1 MKGWIILRRFFENKK
16 LIVLLVSVITSFSM
30 IAYSIFS
37 QSQMPKPIL
46 WVNDVTA
53 VVGRFVSTPTN
64 AMIRFTD
71 SINDLMNTYEDNQ
84 QLKSQISSLE
94 ELEAQNK
101 ILQSENEELSD
112 LLSLQPSLVGKSV
125 IASSV
130 ISRSPDTWLD
140 SIIIDVG
147 SDNGILEGM
156 SVMTDSGLVGHVTEV
171 SATSSKVQLLITE
184 NNQMTNVAVS
194 IQVDDGILAGILS
207 DYDERSQE
215 LILEQV
221 PADEEIKK
229 GATVTTSGLGGV
241 SPEGLIIGEVTSV
254 ESDSFGLS
262 QSVRVKPAAD
272 FKDIRSVLVVM
283 SLNENTNEKTNDDTS
298 GDEASS
304 ASSVE
309 STNSEE

>member
-1 MKGWIILRRFFENKK
+1 
-16 LIVLLVSVITSFSM
+16 M

-64 AMIRFTD
+64 AMMRFTD

-84 QLKSQISSLE
+84 RLKRQISSLE

-101 ILQSENEELSD
+101 ILQSENEELSA
-112 LLSLQPSLVGKSV
+112 LLDLQPSLVGKNV

-140 SIIIDVG
+140 SITIDVG
-147 SDNGILEGM
+147 SNSGIEENM
-156 SVMTDSGLVGHVTEV
+156 SVMTESGLVGHVTEV

-184 NNQMTNVAVS
+184 NNQMKNVAVS
-194 IQVDDGILAGILS
+194 IQTDDSIVSGILS
-207 DYDERSQE
+207 DYEEKTQE
-215 LILEQV
+215 LILKQV
-221 PADEEIKK
+221 PNDAQVSE
-229 GATVTTSGLGGV
+229 GNTVTTSGLGGV

-254 ESDSFGLS
+254 SSDNFGLS

-272 FKDIRSVLVVM
+272 FKDIRSVLVIM
-283 SLNENTNEKTNDDTS
+283 TLNESSSDAPADSEDQAA
-298 GDEASS
+298 ESS
-304 ASSVE
+304 AA
-309 STNSEE
+309 STDTAE

>member
-64 AMIRFTD
+64 AMMRFTD

-84 QLKSQISSLE
+84 RLKSQISSLE

-101 ILQSENEELSD
+101 ILQSENEELSA
-112 LLSLQPSLVGKSV
+112 LLDLQPSLVGKNV

-140 SIIIDVG
+140 SITIDVG
-147 SDNGILEGM
+147 SNSGIEENM
-156 SVMTDSGLVGHVTEV
+156 SVMTESGLVGHVTEV

-184 NNQMTNVAVS
+184 NNQMKNVAVS
-194 IQVDDGILAGILS
+194 IQTDDSIVSGILS
-207 DYDERSQE
+207 DYDEKTQE
-215 LILEQV
+215 LILKQV
-221 PADEEIKK
+221 PNDAQVSE
-229 GATVTTSGLGGV
+229 GNTVTTSGLGGV
-241 SPEGLIIGEVTSV
+241 SPEGLIIGEVTSAS
-254 ESDSFGLS
+254 SDNFGLS

-272 FKDIRSVLVVM
+272 FKDIRSVLVIM
-283 SLNENTNEKTNDDTS
+283 TLNESSSDAPADSEDQAA
-298 GDEASS
+298 ESS
-304 ASSVE
+304 AA
-309 STNSEE
+309 STDTAE

>member
-53 VVGRFVSTPTN
+53 VMGRFVSTPTN
-64 AMIRFTD
+64 AMMRFTD

-84 QLKSQISSLE
+84 RLKSQISSLE
-94 ELEAQNK
+94 ELEAQNE
-101 ILQSENEELSD
+101 ILQSENEELSA
-112 LLSLQPSLVGKSV
+112 LLDLQPSLVGKNV

-140 SIIIDVG
+140 SITIDVG
-147 SDNGILEGM
+147 TNSGIEENM
-156 SVMTDSGLVGHVTEV
+156 SVMTESGLVGHVTEV

-184 NNQMTNVAVS
+184 NNQMKNVAVS
-194 IQVDDGILAGILS
+194 IQTDDGIVSGILS
-207 DYDERSQE
+207 DYDEKTQE
-215 LILEQV
+215 LILKQV
-221 PADEEIKK
+221 PNDAKVSE
-229 GATVTTSGLGGV
+229 GNTVTTSGLGGV
-241 SPEGLIIGEVTSV
+241 SPEGLIIGEVTSAS
-254 ESDSFGLS
+254 SDNFGLS

-272 FKDIRSVLVVM
+272 FKDIRSVLVIM
-283 SLNENTNEKTNDDTS
+283 TLNESSSDTS
-298 GDEASS
+298 ADSEDQAAESS
-304 ASSVE
+304 AA
-309 STNSEE
+309 STDTGE

>member
-1 MKGWIILRRFFENKK
+1 VKGWIILRRFFENKK

-64 AMIRFTD
+64 AMMRFTD
-71 SINDLMNTYEDNQ
+71 SINDLMNTYEENQ
-84 QLKSQISSLE
+84 RLKSQISSLE
-94 ELEAQNK
+94 ELEAQNE
-101 ILQSENEELSD
+101 ILQSENEELSA
-112 LLSLQPSLVGKSV
+112 LLDLQPSLVGKNV

-140 SIIIDVG
+140 SITIDVG
-147 SDNGILEGM
+147 SKSGVEKNM
-156 SVMTDSGLVGHVTEV
+156 SVMTESGLVGHVTEV

-194 IQVDDGILAGILS
+194 IQTADGIVSGILS
-207 DYDERSQE
+207 DYDEKSQE

-221 PADEEIKK
+221 PKDAQISE
-229 GATVTTSGLGGV
+229 GNTVTTSGLGGV
-241 SPEGLIIGEVTSV
+241 SPEGLIIGEVTSAS
-254 ESDSFGLS
+254 SDNFGLS

-272 FKDIRSVLVVM
+272 FKDIRTVLVVM
-283 SLNENTNEKTNDDTS
+283 TLNDSS
-298 GDEASS
+298 GDSSVDSEDQADESSSASS
-304 ASSVE
+304 ASDE
-309 STNSEE
+309 

>member
-64 AMIRFTD
+64 AMMRFTD

-84 QLKSQISSLE
+84 RLKSQISSLE

-101 ILQSENEELSD
+101 ILQSENEELSA
-112 LLSLQPSLVGKSV
+112 LLDLQPSLVGKNV

-140 SIIIDVG
+140 SITIDVG
-147 SDNGILEGM
+147 SNSGIEENM
-156 SVMTDSGLVGHVTEV
+156 SVMTESGLVGHVTEV

-184 NNQMTNVAVS
+184 NNQMKNVAVS
-194 IQVDDGILAGILS
+194 IQTDDSIVSGILS
-207 DYDERSQE
+207 DYDEKTQE
-215 LILEQV
+215 LILKQV
-221 PADEEIKK
+221 PNDAQVSE
-229 GATVTTSGLGGV
+229 GNTVTTSGLGGV
-241 SPEGLIIGEVTSV
+241 SPEGLIIGEVTSAS
-254 ESDSFGLS
+254 SDNFGLS

-272 FKDIRSVLVVM
+272 FKDIRSVLVIM
-283 SLNENTNEKTNDDTS
+283 TLNESSSDSPADSEDQAAD
-298 GDEASS
+298 SS
-304 ASSVE
+304 AA
-309 STNSEE
+309 STDTAE

>member
-1 MKGWIILRRFFENKK
+1 MRRFFENKK

-64 AMIRFTD
+64 AMMRFTD

-84 QLKSQISSLE
+84 RLKSQISSLE
-94 ELEAQNK
+94 ELEAQNE
-101 ILQSENEELSD
+101 ILQSENEELSA
-112 LLSLQPSLVGKSV
+112 LLDLQPSLVGKNV

-140 SIIIDVG
+140 SITIDVG
-147 SDNGILEGM
+147 TNSSIEENM
-156 SVMTDSGLVGHVTEV
+156 SVMTESGLVGHVTEV

-184 NNQMTNVAVS
+184 NNQMKNVAVS
-194 IQVDDGILAGILS
+194 IQTDDGIVSGILS
-207 DYDERSQE
+207 DYDEKTQE
-215 LILEQV
+215 LILKQV
-221 PADEEIKK
+221 PNDAKVSE
-229 GATVTTSGLGGV
+229 GNTVTTSGLGGV
-241 SPEGLIIGEVTSV
+241 SPDGLIIGEVTSAS
-254 ESDSFGLS
+254 SDNFGLS

-272 FKDIRSVLVVM
+272 FKDIRSVLVIM
-283 SLNENTNEKTNDDTS
+283 TLNESSSDTS
-298 GDEASS
+298 ADSEDQAAESS
-304 ASSVE
+304 AA
-309 STNSEE
+309 STDTGE

>member
-64 AMIRFTD
+64 AMMRFTD

-84 QLKSQISSLE
+84 RLKSQISSLE

-101 ILQSENEELSD
+101 ILQSENEELSA
-112 LLSLQPSLVGKSV
+112 LLDLQPSLVGKNV

-140 SIIIDVG
+140 SITIDVG
-147 SDNGILEGM
+147 TNSGIEENM
-156 SVMTDSGLVGHVTEV
+156 SVMTESGLVGHVTEV

-184 NNQMTNVAVS
+184 NNQMKNVAVS
-194 IQVDDGILAGILS
+194 IQTDDGIVSGILS
-207 DYDERSQE
+207 DYDEKTQE
-215 LILEQV
+215 LILKQV
-221 PADEEIKK
+221 PNDAKVSE
-229 GATVTTSGLGGV
+229 GNTVTTSGLGGV
-241 SPEGLIIGEVTSV
+241 SPEGLIIGEVTSAS
-254 ESDSFGLS
+254 SDNFGLS

-272 FKDIRSVLVVM
+272 FKDIRSVLVIM
-283 SLNENTNEKTNDDTS
+283 TLNESSSDTS
-298 GDEASS
+298 ADSEDQAAESS
-304 ASSVE
+304 AA
-309 STNSEE
+309 STDTGE

>member
-64 AMIRFTD
+64 AMMRFTD

-84 QLKSQISSLE
+84 RLKSQISSLE
-94 ELEAQNK
+94 ELEAQNG
-101 ILQSENEELSD
+101 ILQSENEELSA
-112 LLSLQPSLVGKSV
+112 LLDLQPSLVGKNV

-140 SIIIDVG
+140 SITIDVG
-147 SDNGILEGM
+147 TNSGIEENM
-156 SVMTDSGLVGHVTEV
+156 SVMTESGLVGHVTEV

-184 NNQMTNVAVS
+184 NNQMKNVAVS
-194 IQVDDGILAGILS
+194 IQTDDGIVSGILS
-207 DYDERSQE
+207 DYDEKTQE
-215 LILEQV
+215 LILKQV
-221 PADEEIKK
+221 PNDAKVSE
-229 GATVTTSGLGGV
+229 GNTVTTSGLGGV
-241 SPEGLIIGEVTSV
+241 SPEGLIIGEVTSAS
-254 ESDSFGLS
+254 SDNFGLS
-262 QSVRVKPAAD
+262 QSVKVKPAAD
-272 FKDIRSVLVVM
+272 FKDIRSVLVIM
-283 SLNENTNEKTNDDTS
+283 TLNESSSDTS
-298 GDEASS
+298 ADSEDQAAESS
-304 ASSVE
+304 AA
-309 STNSEE
+309 STDTGE

>member
-64 AMIRFTD
+64 AMMRFTD

-84 QLKSQISSLE
+84 RLKSQISSLE
-94 ELEAQNK
+94 ELEAQNE
-101 ILQSENEELSD
+101 ILQSENEELSA
-112 LLSLQPSLVGKSV
+112 LLDLQPSLVGKNV

-140 SIIIDVG
+140 SITIDVG
-147 SDNGILEGM
+147 TNSSIEENM
-156 SVMTDSGLVGHVTEV
+156 SVMTESGLVGHVTEV

-184 NNQMTNVAVS
+184 NNQMKNVAVS
-194 IQVDDGILAGILS
+194 IQTDDGIVSGILS
-207 DYDERSQE
+207 DYDEKTQE
-215 LILEQV
+215 LILKQV
-221 PADEEIKK
+221 PNDAKVSE
-229 GATVTTSGLGGV
+229 GNTVTTSGLGGV
-241 SPEGLIIGEVTSV
+241 SPDGLIIGEVTSAS
-254 ESDSFGLS
+254 SDNFGLS

-272 FKDIRSVLVVM
+272 FKDIRSVLVIM
-283 SLNENTNEKTNDDTS
+283 TLNESSSDTS
-298 GDEASS
+298 ADSEDQAAESS
-304 ASSVE
+304 AA
-309 STNSEE
+309 STDTGE

>member
-64 AMIRFTD
+64 AMMRFTD

-84 QLKSQISSLE
+84 RLKSQISSLE
-94 ELEAQNK
+94 ELEAQNE
-101 ILQSENEELSD
+101 ILQSENEELSA
-112 LLSLQPSLVGKSV
+112 LLDLQPSLVGKNV

-140 SIIIDVG
+140 LITIDVG
-147 SDNGILEGM
+147 TNSNIEENM
-156 SVMTDSGLVGHVTEV
+156 SVMTESGLVGHVTEV
-171 SATSSKVQLLITE
+171 SAKSSKVQLLITE
-184 NNQMTNVAVS
+184 NNQMKNVAVS
-194 IQVDDGILAGILS
+194 IQTDDGIVSGILS
-207 DYDERSQE
+207 DYDEKTQE
-215 LILEQV
+215 LILKQV
-221 PADEEIKK
+221 PKDAKVSE
-229 GATVTTSGLGGV
+229 GNTVTTSGLGGV
-241 SPEGLIIGEVTSV
+241 SPDGLIIGEVTSAS
-254 ESDSFGLS
+254 SDNFGLS

-272 FKDIRSVLVVM
+272 FKDIRSVLVIM
-283 SLNENTNEKTNDDTS
+283 TLNESSSDTS
-298 GDEASS
+298 ADSEDQAAESS
-304 ASSVE
+304 AASIDTGE
-309 STNSEE
+309 

>member
-64 AMIRFTD
+64 AMMRFTD

-84 QLKSQISSLE
+84 RLKSQISSLE
-94 ELEAQNK
+94 ELEAQNE
-101 ILQSENEELSD
+101 ILQSENEELSA
-112 LLSLQPSLVGKSV
+112 LLDLQPSLVGKNV

-140 SIIIDVG
+140 SITIDVG
-147 SDNGILEGM
+147 TNSGIEENM
-156 SVMTDSGLVGHVTEV
+156 SVMTESGLVGHVTEV

-184 NNQMTNVAVS
+184 NNQMKNVAVS
-194 IQVDDGILAGILS
+194 IQTDDGIVSGILS
-207 DYDERSQE
+207 DYDEKTQE
-215 LILEQV
+215 LILKQV
-221 PADEEIKK
+221 PNDAKVSE
-229 GATVTTSGLGGV
+229 GNTVTTSGLGGV
-241 SPEGLIIGEVTSV
+241 SPEGLIIGEVTSAS
-254 ESDSFGLS
+254 SDNFGLS

-272 FKDIRSVLVVM
+272 FKDIRSVLVIM
-283 SLNENTNEKTNDDTS
+283 TLNESSSDTS
-298 GDEASS
+298 ADSEDQAAESS
-304 ASSVE
+304 AA
-309 STNSEE
+309 STDTGE

>member
-64 AMIRFTD
+64 AMMRFTD

-84 QLKSQISSLE
+84 RLKSQISSLE
-94 ELEAQNK
+94 ELEAQNE
-101 ILQSENEELSD
+101 ILQSENEELSA
-112 LLSLQPSLVGKSV
+112 LLDLQPSLVGKNV

-140 SIIIDVG
+140 SITIDVG
-147 SDNGILEGM
+147 TNSGIEESM
-156 SVMTDSGLVGHVTEV
+156 SVMTESGLVGHVTEV

-184 NNQMTNVAVS
+184 NNQMKNVAVS
-194 IQVDDGILAGILS
+194 IQTDDGIVSGILS
-207 DYDERSQE
+207 DYDEKTQE
-215 LILEQV
+215 LILKQV
-221 PADEEIKK
+221 PNDAKVSE
-229 GATVTTSGLGGV
+229 GNTVTTSGLGGV
-241 SPEGLIIGEVTSV
+241 SPEGLIIGEVTSAS
-254 ESDSFGLS
+254 SDNFGLS
-262 QSVRVKPAAD
+262 QSVKVKPAAD
-272 FKDIRSVLVVM
+272 FKDIRSVLVIM
-283 SLNENTNEKTNDDTS
+283 TLHETSSDTS
-298 GDEASS
+298 ADSEDQAAESS
-304 ASSVE
+304 AA
-309 STNSEE
+309 STDTGE

>member
-1 MKGWIILRRFFENKK
+1 
-16 LIVLLVSVITSFSM
+16 M

-64 AMIRFTD
+64 AMMRFTD

-84 QLKSQISSLE
+84 RLKSQISSLE

-101 ILQSENEELSD
+101 ILQSENEELSA
-112 LLSLQPSLVGKSV
+112 LLDLQPSLVGKNV

-140 SIIIDVG
+140 SITIDVG
-147 SDNGILEGM
+147 SNSGIEGNM
-156 SVMTDSGLVGHVTEV
+156 SVMTESGLVGHVTEV

-184 NNQMTNVAVS
+184 NNQMKNVAVS
-194 IQVDDGILAGILS
+194 IQTDDSIVSGILS
-207 DYDERSQE
+207 DYDEKTQE
-215 LILEQV
+215 LILKQV
-221 PADEEIKK
+221 PNDAQVSE
-229 GATVTTSGLGGV
+229 GNTVTTSGLGGV
-241 SPEGLIIGEVTSV
+241 SPEGLIIGEVTSAS
-254 ESDSFGLS
+254 SDNFGLS

-272 FKDIRSVLVVM
+272 FKDIRSVLVIM
-283 SLNENTNEKTNDDTS
+283 TLNESSSDSPADSEDQAA
-298 GDEASS
+298 ESS
-304 ASSVE
+304 AA
-309 STNSEE
+309 STDTAE

>member
-64 AMIRFTD
+64 AMMRFTD

-84 QLKSQISSLE
+84 RLKSQISSLE
-94 ELEAQNK
+94 ELEAQNE
-101 ILQSENEELSD
+101 ILQSENEELSA
-112 LLSLQPSLVGKSV
+112 LLDLQPSLVGKNV

-140 SIIIDVG
+140 SITIDVG
-147 SDNGILEGM
+147 TNSGIEENM
-156 SVMTDSGLVGHVTEV
+156 SVMTESGLVGHVTEV

-184 NNQMTNVAVS
+184 NNQMKNVAVS
-194 IQVDDGILAGILS
+194 IQTDDGIVSGILS
-207 DYDERSQE
+207 DYDEKTQE
-215 LILEQV
+215 LILKQV
-221 PADEEIKK
+221 PNDAKVSE
-229 GATVTTSGLGGV
+229 GNTVTTSGLGGV
-241 SPEGLIIGEVTSV
+241 SPEGLIIGEVTSAS
-254 ESDSFGLS
+254 SDNFGLS
-262 QSVRVKPAAD
+262 QSVKVKPAAD
-272 FKDIRSVLVVM
+272 FKDIRSVLVIM
-283 SLNENTNEKTNDDTS
+283 TLNESSSDTS
-298 GDEASS
+298 ADSEDQAAESS
-304 ASSVE
+304 AA
-309 STNSEE
+309 STDTGE

>member
-1 MKGWIILRRFFENKK
+1 MRRFFENKK

-64 AMIRFTD
+64 AMMRFTD

-84 QLKSQISSLE
+84 RLKSQISSLE
-94 ELEAQNK
+94 ELEAQNE
-101 ILQSENEELSD
+101 ILQSENEELSA
-112 LLSLQPSLVGKSV
+112 LLDLQPSLVGKNV

-140 SIIIDVG
+140 SITIDVG
-147 SDNGILEGM
+147 TNSGIEENM
-156 SVMTDSGLVGHVTEV
+156 SVMTESGLVGHVTEV

-184 NNQMTNVAVS
+184 NNQMKNVAVS
-194 IQVDDGILAGILS
+194 IQTDDGIVSGILS
-207 DYDERSQE
+207 DYDEKTQE
-215 LILEQV
+215 LILKQV
-221 PADEEIKK
+221 PNDAKVSE
-229 GATVTTSGLGGV
+229 GNTVTTSGLGGV
-241 SPEGLIIGEVTSV
+241 SPDGLIIGEVTSAS
-254 ESDSFGLS
+254 SDNFGLS

-272 FKDIRSVLVVM
+272 FKDIRSVLVIM
-283 SLNENTNEKTNDDTS
+283 TLNESSSDTS
-298 GDEASS
+298 ADSEDQAAESS
-304 ASSVE
+304 AA
-309 STNSEE
+309 STDTGE

>member
-1 MKGWIILRRFFENKK
+1 
-16 LIVLLVSVITSFSM
+16 M

-64 AMIRFTD
+64 AMMRFTD

-84 QLKSQISSLE
+84 RLKRQISSLE

-101 ILQSENEELSD
+101 ILQSENEELSA
-112 LLSLQPSLVGKSV
+112 LLDLQPSLVGKNV

-140 SIIIDVG
+140 SITIDVG
-147 SDNGILEGM
+147 SNSGIEENM
-156 SVMTDSGLVGHVTEV
+156 SVMTESGLVGHVTEV

-184 NNQMTNVAVS
+184 NNQMKNVAVS
-194 IQVDDGILAGILS
+194 IQTDDSIVSGILS
-207 DYDERSQE
+207 DYDEKTQE
-215 LILEQV
+215 LILKQV
-221 PADEEIKK
+221 PNDAQVSE
-229 GATVTTSGLGGV
+229 GNTVTTSGLGGV
-241 SPEGLIIGEVTSV
+241 SPEGLIIGEVTSAS
-254 ESDSFGLS
+254 SDNFGLS

-272 FKDIRSVLVVM
+272 FKDIRSVLVIM
-283 SLNENTNEKTNDDTS
+283 TLNESSSDGPADSEDQAAETSAASTDTA
-298 GDEASS
+298 E
-304 ASSVE
+304 
-309 STNSEE
+309 

>member
-1 MKGWIILRRFFENKK
+1 MRRFFENKK

-64 AMIRFTD
+64 AMMRFTD

-84 QLKSQISSLE
+84 RLKSQISSLE
-94 ELEAQNK
+94 ELEAQNE
-101 ILQSENEELSD
+101 ILQSENEELSA
-112 LLSLQPSLVGKSV
+112 LLDLQPSLVGKNV

-140 SIIIDVG
+140 SITIDVG
-147 SDNGILEGM
+147 TNSNIEENM
-156 SVMTDSGLVGHVTEV
+156 SVMTESGLVGHVTEV

-184 NNQMTNVAVS
+184 NNQMKNVAVS
-194 IQVDDGILAGILS
+194 IQTDDGIVSGILS
-207 DYDERSQE
+207 DYDEKTQE
-215 LILEQV
+215 LILKQV
-221 PADEEIKK
+221 PNDAKVSE
-229 GATVTTSGLGGV
+229 GNTVTTSGLGGV
-241 SPEGLIIGEVTSV
+241 SPDGLIIGEVTSAS
-254 ESDSFGLS
+254 SDNFGLS

-272 FKDIRSVLVVM
+272 FKDIRSVLVIM
-283 SLNENTNEKTNDDTS
+283 TLNESSSDTS
-298 GDEASS
+298 ADSEDQAAESS
-304 ASSVE
+304 AA
-309 STNSEE
+309 STDTGE

>member
-1 MKGWIILRRFFENKK
+1 
-16 LIVLLVSVITSFSM
+16 M

-64 AMIRFTD
+64 AMMRFTD

-84 QLKSQISSLE
+84 RLKSQISSLE

-101 ILQSENEELSD
+101 ILLSENEELSA
-112 LLSLQPSLVGKSV
+112 LLDLQPSLVGKNV

-140 SIIIDVG
+140 SITIDVG
-147 SDNGILEGM
+147 SNSGIEENM
-156 SVMTDSGLVGHVTEV
+156 SVMTESGLVGHVTEV

-184 NNQMTNVAVS
+184 NNQMKNVAVS
-194 IQVDDGILAGILS
+194 IQTDDSIVSGILS
-207 DYDERSQE
+207 DYDEKTQE
-215 LILEQV
+215 LILKQV
-221 PADEEIKK
+221 PNDAQVSE
-229 GATVTTSGLGGV
+229 GNTVTTSGLGGV
-241 SPEGLIIGEVTSV
+241 SPEGLIIGEVTSAS
-254 ESDSFGLS
+254 SDNFGLS

-272 FKDIRSVLVVM
+272 FKDIRSVLVIM
-283 SLNENTNEKTNDDTS
+283 TLNESSSDAPADSEVQAA
-298 GDEASS
+298 ESS
-304 ASSVE
+304 AASTDTVE
-309 STNSEE
+309 

>member
-64 AMIRFTD
+64 AMMRFTD
-71 SINDLMNTYEDNQ
+71 SINDLMNTYEENQ
-84 QLKSQISSLE
+84 RLKSQISSLE
-94 ELEAQNK
+94 ELEAQNE
-101 ILQSENEELSD
+101 ILQSENEELSALLD
-112 LLSLQPSLVGKSV
+112 LKPSLVGKNV

-140 SIIIDVG
+140 SITIDVG
-147 SDNGILEGM
+147 TNSGVEKNM
-156 SVMTDSGLVGHVTEV
+156 SVMTESGLVGQVTEV

-194 IQVDDGILAGILS
+194 IQTDDGIVSGILS
-207 DYDERSQE
+207 DYDEKSQE

-221 PADEEIKK
+221 PKDAQISE
-229 GATVTTSGLGGV
+229 GNTVTTSGLGGV
-241 SPEGLIIGEVTSV
+241 SPEGLIIGEVTSAS
-254 ESDSFGLS
+254 SDNFGLS

-272 FKDIRSVLVVM
+272 FKDIRTVLVVM
-283 SLNENTNEKTNDDTS
+283 TLNNSSSDSSVDSEDQA
-298 GDEASS
+298 DESSSASS
-304 ASSVE
+304 AS
-309 STNSEE
+309 EE

>member
-1 MKGWIILRRFFENKK
+1 MRRFFENKK

-64 AMIRFTD
+64 AMMRFTD

-84 QLKSQISSLE
+84 RLKSQISSLE
-94 ELEAQNK
+94 ELEAQNE
-101 ILQSENEELSD
+101 ILQSENEELSA
-112 LLSLQPSLVGKSV
+112 LLDLQPSLVGKNV

-140 SIIIDVG
+140 SITIDVG
-147 SDNGILEGM
+147 TNSNIEENM
-156 SVMTDSGLVGHVTEV
+156 SVMTESGLVGHVTEV

-184 NNQMTNVAVS
+184 NNQMKNVAVS
-194 IQVDDGILAGILS
+194 IQTDDGIVSGILS
-207 DYDERSQE
+207 DYDEKTQE
-215 LILEQV
+215 LILKQV
-221 PADEEIKK
+221 PNDAKVSE
-229 GATVTTSGLGGV
+229 GNTVTTSGLGGV
-241 SPEGLIIGEVTSV
+241 SPDGLIIGEVTSV
-254 ESDSFGLS
+254 SSDNFGLS

-272 FKDIRSVLVVM
+272 FKDIRSVLVIM
-283 SLNENTNEKTNDDTS
+283 TLNESSSDTS
-298 GDEASS
+298 ADSEDQAAESS
-304 ASSVE
+304 AA
-309 STNSEE
+309 STDTGE

>member
-1 MKGWIILRRFFENKK
+1 MRRFFENKK

-64 AMIRFTD
+64 AMMRFTD

-84 QLKSQISSLE
+84 RLKSQISSLE
-94 ELEAQNK
+94 ELEAQNE
-101 ILQSENEELSD
+101 ILQSENEELSA
-112 LLSLQPSLVGKSV
+112 LLDLQPSLVGKNV

-140 SIIIDVG
+140 SITIDVG
-147 SDNGILEGM
+147 TNSGIEENM
-156 SVMTDSGLVGHVTEV
+156 SVMTESGLVGHVTEV

-184 NNQMTNVAVS
+184 NNQMKNVAVS
-194 IQVDDGILAGILS
+194 IQTDDGIVSGILS
-207 DYDERSQE
+207 DYDEKTQE
-215 LILEQV
+215 LILKQV
-221 PADEEIKK
+221 PNDAKVSE
-229 GATVTTSGLGGV
+229 GNTVTTSGLGGV
-241 SPEGLIIGEVTSV
+241 SPEGLIIGEVTSAS
-254 ESDSFGLS
+254 SDNFGLS

-272 FKDIRSVLVVM
+272 FKDIRSVLVIM
-283 SLNENTNEKTNDDTS
+283 TLNESSSDTS
-298 GDEASS
+298 ADSEDQAAESS
-304 ASSVE
+304 AA
-309 STNSEE
+309 STDTGE

>member
-64 AMIRFTD
+64 AMMRFTD

-84 QLKSQISSLE
+84 RLKSQISSLE
-94 ELEAQNK
+94 ELEAQNE
-101 ILQSENEELSD
+101 ILQSENEELSA
-112 LLSLQPSLVGKSV
+112 LLDLQPSLVGKNV

-140 SIIIDVG
+140 SITIDVG
-147 SDNGILEGM
+147 TNSGIEENM
-156 SVMTDSGLVGHVTEV
+156 SVMTESGLVGHVTEV

-184 NNQMTNVAVS
+184 NNQMKNVAVS
-194 IQVDDGILAGILS
+194 IQTDDGIVSGILS
-207 DYDERSQE
+207 DYDEKTQE
-215 LILEQV
+215 LVLKQV
-221 PADEEIKK
+221 PNDAKVSE
-229 GATVTTSGLGGV
+229 GNTVTTSGLGGV
-241 SPEGLIIGEVTSV
+241 SPDGLIIGEVTSAS
-254 ESDSFGLS
+254 SDNFGLS

-272 FKDIRSVLVVM
+272 FKDIRSVLVIM
-283 SLNENTNEKTNDDTS
+283 TLNESSSDTS
-298 GDEASS
+298 ADSEDQAAESS
-304 ASSVE
+304 AA
-309 STNSEE
+309 STDTGE

>member
-64 AMIRFTD
+64 AMMRFTD

-84 QLKSQISSLE
+84 RLKSQISSLE
-94 ELEAQNK
+94 ELEAQNE
-101 ILQSENEELSD
+101 ILQSENEELSA
-112 LLSLQPSLVGKSV
+112 LLDLQPSLVGKNV

-140 SIIIDVG
+140 SITIDVG
-147 SDNGILEGM
+147 TNSGIEENM
-156 SVMTDSGLVGHVTEV
+156 SVMTESGLVGHVTEV

-184 NNQMTNVAVS
+184 NNQMKNVAVS
-194 IQVDDGILAGILS
+194 IQTDDGIVSGILS
-207 DYDERSQE
+207 DYDEKTQE
-215 LILEQV
+215 LILKQV
-221 PADEEIKK
+221 PNDAKVSE
-229 GATVTTSGLGGV
+229 GNTVTTSGLGGV
-241 SPEGLIIGEVTSV
+241 SPEGLIIGEVTSAS
-254 ESDSFGLS
+254 SDNFGLS

-272 FKDIRSVLVVM
+272 FKDIRSVLVIM
-283 SLNENTNEKTNDDTS
+283 TLNETSSDTS
-298 GDEASS
+298 ADSEDQTAESS
-304 ASSVE
+304 AA
-309 STNSEE
+309 STDTGE

>member
-1 MKGWIILRRFFENKK
+1 MRRFFENKK

-64 AMIRFTD
+64 AMMRFTD

-84 QLKSQISSLE
+84 RLKSQISSLE
-94 ELEAQNK
+94 ELEAQNE
-101 ILQSENEELSD
+101 ILQSENEELSA
-112 LLSLQPSLVGKSV
+112 LLDLQPSLVGKNV

-140 SIIIDVG
+140 SITIDVG
-147 SDNGILEGM
+147 TNSGIEESM
-156 SVMTDSGLVGHVTEV
+156 SVMTESGLVGHVTEV

-184 NNQMTNVAVS
+184 NNQMKNVAVS
-194 IQVDDGILAGILS
+194 IQTDDGIVSGILS
-207 DYDERSQE
+207 DYDEKTQE
-215 LILEQV
+215 LILKQV
-221 PADEEIKK
+221 PNDAKVSE
-229 GATVTTSGLGGV
+229 GNTVTTSGLGGV
-241 SPEGLIIGEVTSV
+241 SPEGLIIGEVTSAS
-254 ESDSFGLS
+254 SDNFGLS

-272 FKDIRSVLVVM
+272 FKDIRSVLVIM
-283 SLNENTNEKTNDDTS
+283 TLNETSSDTS
-298 GDEASS
+298 ADSEDQAAESS
-304 ASSVE
+304 AA
-309 STNSEE
+309 STDTGE

>member
-64 AMIRFTD
+64 AMMRFTD

-84 QLKSQISSLE
+84 RLKSQISSLE

-101 ILQSENEELSD
+101 ILQSENEELSA
-112 LLSLQPSLVGKSV
+112 LLDLQPSLVGKNV

-140 SIIIDVG
+140 SITIDVG
-147 SDNGILEGM
+147 SNSGIEGNM
-156 SVMTDSGLVGHVTEV
+156 SVMTESGLVGHVTEV

-184 NNQMTNVAVS
+184 NNQMKNVAVS
-194 IQVDDGILAGILS
+194 IQTDDSIVSGILS
-207 DYDERSQE
+207 DYDEKTQE
-215 LILEQV
+215 LILKQV
-221 PADEEIKK
+221 PNDAQVSE
-229 GATVTTSGLGGV
+229 GNTVTTSGLGGV
-241 SPEGLIIGEVTSV
+241 SPEGLIIGEVTSAS
-254 ESDSFGLS
+254 SDNFGLS

-272 FKDIRSVLVVM
+272 FKDIRSVLVIM
-283 SLNENTNEKTNDDTS
+283 TLNESSSDSPADSEDQAA
-298 GDEASS
+298 ESS
-304 ASSVE
+304 AA
-309 STNSEE
+309 STDTAE

>member
-64 AMIRFTD
+64 AMMRFTD
-71 SINDLMNTYEDNQ
+71 SINDLMNTYEENQ
-84 QLKSQISSLE
+84 RLKSQISSLE
-94 ELEAQNK
+94 ELEAQNE
-101 ILQSENEELSD
+101 ILQSENEELSALLD
-112 LLSLQPSLVGKSV
+112 LKPSLVGKNV

-140 SIIIDVG
+140 SITIDVG
-147 SDNGILEGM
+147 ANSGVEKNM
-156 SVMTDSGLVGHVTEV
+156 SVMTESGLVGHVTEV

-194 IQVDDGILAGILS
+194 IQTDDGIVSGILS
-207 DYDERSQE
+207 DYDEKSQE

-221 PADEEIKK
+221 PKDAQISE
-229 GATVTTSGLGGV
+229 GNTVTTSGLGGV
-241 SPEGLIIGEVTSV
+241 SPEGLIIGEVTSAS
-254 ESDSFGLS
+254 SDNFGLS

-272 FKDIRSVLVVM
+272 FKDIRTVLVVM
-283 SLNENTNEKTNDDTS
+283 TLNNSSSDSSVDSEDQA
-298 GDEASS
+298 DESSSASS
-304 ASSVE
+304 AS
-309 STNSEE
+309 EE

>member
-64 AMIRFTD
+64 AMMRFTD

-84 QLKSQISSLE
+84 RLKSQISSLE
-94 ELEAQNK
+94 ELEAQNE
-101 ILQSENEELSD
+101 ILQSENEELSA
-112 LLSLQPSLVGKSV
+112 LLDLQPSLVGKNV

-140 SIIIDVG
+140 SITIDVG
-147 SDNGILEGM
+147 TNSGIEESM
-156 SVMTDSGLVGHVTEV
+156 SVMTESGLVGHVTEV

-184 NNQMTNVAVS
+184 NNQMKNVAVS
-194 IQVDDGILAGILS
+194 IQTDDGIVSGILS
-207 DYDERSQE
+207 DYDEKTQE
-215 LILEQV
+215 LILKQV
-221 PADEEIKK
+221 PNDAKVSE
-229 GATVTTSGLGGV
+229 GNTVTTSGLGGV
-241 SPEGLIIGEVTSV
+241 SPEGLIIGEVTSAS
-254 ESDSFGLS
+254 SDNFGLS

-272 FKDIRSVLVVM
+272 FKDIRSVLVIM
-283 SLNENTNEKTNDDTS
+283 TLNESSSDTS
-298 GDEASS
+298 ADSEYQAAESS
-304 ASSVE
+304 AA
-309 STNSEE
+309 STDTGE

>member
-64 AMIRFTD
+64 AMMRFTD

-84 QLKSQISSLE
+84 RLKSQISSLE
-94 ELEAQNK
+94 ELEAQNE
-101 ILQSENEELSD
+101 ILQSENEELSA
-112 LLSLQPSLVGKSV
+112 LLDLQPSLVGKNV

-140 SIIIDVG
+140 SITIDVG
-147 SDNGILEGM
+147 TNSNIEENM
-156 SVMTDSGLVGHVTEV
+156 SVMTESGLVGHVTEV

-184 NNQMTNVAVS
+184 NNQMKNVAVS
-194 IQVDDGILAGILS
+194 IQTDDGIVSGILS
-207 DYDERSQE
+207 DYDEKTQE
-215 LILEQV
+215 LILKQV
-221 PADEEIKK
+221 PNDAKVSE
-229 GATVTTSGLGGV
+229 GNTVTTSGLGGV
-241 SPEGLIIGEVTSV
+241 SPDGLIIGEVTSAS
-254 ESDSFGLS
+254 SDNFGLS

-272 FKDIRSVLVVM
+272 FKDIRSVLVIM
-283 SLNENTNEKTNDDTS
+283 TLNESSSDTS
-298 GDEASS
+298 ADSEDQA
-304 ASSVE
+304 AESSVA
-309 STNSEE
+309 STDTGE